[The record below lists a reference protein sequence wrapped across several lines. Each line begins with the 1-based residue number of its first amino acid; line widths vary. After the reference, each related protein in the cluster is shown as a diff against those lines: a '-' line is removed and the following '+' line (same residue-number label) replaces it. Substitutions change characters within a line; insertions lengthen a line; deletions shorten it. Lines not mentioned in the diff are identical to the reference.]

1 MTDSPRSAADPATA
15 ALPAGVR
22 RRALWPWLLVAIV
35 LVLVGG
41 GAAVL
46 QSLGPPPPRPVA
58 RVAGADAEA
67 IAALA
72 ARVARLEQAK
82 PAPVAASD
90 LPAPDLAPP
99 DLAPIQQRLAALEAR
114 PVGGDA
120 AAQALSDRLAALE
133 TRTGEAD
140 ARAQALAGRL
150 DALRGDLAGQLNDL
164 QTRLAQ
170 AQGLSAQLA
179 SLSDRAERLAMV
191 QAARAAL
198 DAGQKLGDLPGAPPA
213 LQRFAHAAPPTEAAL
228 RLEFPALADA
238 AEDAARPDGGT
249 GSTLGRM
256 WRRVQ
261 EQITLR
267 QGSRVIVGNPAA
279 GAIALA
285 GASLAAGDL
294 AGAVA
299 AVAELSGPA
308 AVPLADWLDRARA
321 LLAARAALLDMA
333 AHA

>member
-58 RVAGADAEA
+58 RVAGADSEA

-82 PAPVAASD
+82 PAPA
-90 LPAPDLAPP
+90 PPPDLAPP

-140 ARAQALAGRL
+140 GRAQALAGRL

-228 RLEFPALADA
+228 RLEFPTLADA

>member
-58 RVAGADAEA
+58 RVAGADSEA

-90 LPAPDLAPP
+90 LTAPDLAP
-99 DLAPIQQRLAALEAR
+99 IEKRLAALEAR

-228 RLEFPALADA
+228 RLEFPTLADA